1 MKSASSAAVARPS
14 PKADGSAERA
24 GHAAPVRRPLA
35 AIPFVLS
42 LLLFA
47 FLALP
52 RVHGNVHMFWAFAGT
67 ASCLVLWQV
76 VLWSWARARRR
87 PLQVEFT
94 PPVRQHYIQAC
105 VQLVLYAFWG
115 YFWQQDGMRPIY
127 AQVPLIVAQ
136 AFFVYAFDGLFA
148 WSRGRVWR
156 LSSGPMPIVLS
167 TNLFIWFRD
176 DWFVWQFVMITIG
189 LLGKEFV
196 KWHKDGRRTHIFN
209 PSGFGLAVVA
219 TVLIA
224 TGTTDLTWAKPL
236 ATTIEVPHIFL
247 VLFLLGLVVQY
258 FFAVT
263 LMTFAAALVMVAI
276 NVAYTQSTG
285 VYLFAST
292 NLPAAAFLG
301 LHLLMTDPST
311 SPRTNVGRTIFGG
324 LYGLGY
330 VVLFDLLGR
339 IGAPELFAKL
349 YPVPILNCCVQVFDR
364 LARAGFVGRLEAAWQ
379 RRPKAA
385 NLVHMAAWSSVF
397 FVLFGTG
404 YFDRPHPGDSIPFW
418 KQALA
423 LGKPDAGRKLV
434 MVTGSKAVAGHSP
447 DALNELGLIALD
459 GKVDEADAR
468 TRAKSAANWFAQAAA
483 LGSLDGAENLV
494 MHFLFD
500 GVHRSDE
507 DLARALVRLEHQVEA
522 PDGARAAYLLGLAS
536 ETGGARP
543 VDPRQA
549 LALYRRSAADP
560 TFASFAQKG
569 IVRIVLQH
577 GPSIDLTAA
586 VPMLTASAAAG
597 DGESCYYLAYLHELG
612 RAVAPDHERGRQ
624 LLQRAG
630 ELGFEPAAA
639 ALRASDEKGPLPP
652 FQPPR
657 RKFMVRPPW
666 SSAFPP

>member
-1 MKSASSAAVARPS
+1 MKSASPGAVAKPMPKGAMSAAAVTAGE
-14 PKADGSAERA
+14 AAAEA
-24 GHAAPVRRPLA
+24 GPLA
-35 AIPFVLS
+35 ALPFVLS

-47 FLALP
+47 FLGLP
-52 RVHGNVHMFWAFAGT
+52 RVHENAHLFWAFTGVGSA
-67 ASCLVLWQV
+67 LVLWNA
-76 VLWSWARARRR
+76 VLWIGSRSRGR
-87 PLQVEFT
+87 PLQVEFA

-105 VQLVLYAFWG
+105 VQLVLYAYWG
-115 YFWQQDGMRPIY
+115 WLWQQDGGRPIY
-127 AQVPLIVAQ
+127 AQVPLIIAQ

-148 WSRGRVWR
+148 WTRGRAWR

-196 KWHKDGRRTHIFN
+196 KWHKEGRRTHIFN

-247 VLFLLGLVVQY
+247 LIFGLGLVVQY

-263 LMTFAAALVMVAI
+263 LMTFAAALVMVGI

-311 SPRTNVGRTIFGG
+311 SPRTNVGRTIFGA

-364 LARAGFVGRLEAAWQ
+364 MAKTGWLGRLNTRWETGLLP
-379 RRPKAA
+379 RVS
-385 NLVHMAAWSSVF
+385 NLLHMAAWSVVF
-397 FVLFGTG
+397 LVLLGTG
-404 YFDRPHPGDSIPFW
+404 YLARPHPGDSIPFW

-423 LGKPDAGRKLV
+423 EGKPDAGRKLV
-434 MVTGSKAVAGHSP
+434 MVTGSKAVAGQSA
-447 DALNELGLIALD
+447 DAYNELGILSIE
-459 GKVDEADAR
+459 GKVDASNAN
-468 TRAKSAANWFAQAAA
+468 TALKSAARWFEQAAR
-483 LGSLDGAENLV
+483 LGSLQANENIVLL
-494 MHFLFD
+494 FLFR
-500 GVHRSDE
+500 GARRSDDE
-507 DLARALVRLEHQVEA
+507 LTRAFQRLEQAVGKPE
-522 PDGARAAYLLGLAS
+522 GARTSSLIGFAHERGLGVQRDLKQALDAY
-536 ETGGARP
+536 
-543 VDPRQA
+543 RQA
-549 LALYRRSAADP
+549 GSADV
-560 TFASFAQKG
+560 FAQKG
-569 IVRIVLQH
+569 IARIGLAQGSLV
-577 GPSIDLTAA
+577 DLTGVVA
-586 VPMLTASAAAG
+586 PLESASAAG
-597 DGESCYYLAYLHELG
+597 DAESCWYLAHIYAQGRGAPRDAAKAQAMRERAQQLG
-612 RAVAPDHERGRQ
+612 YAPAVAARQIAELPRFVSPDDKSIAQ
-624 LLQRAG
+624 
-630 ELGFEPAAA
+630 
-639 ALRASDEKGPLPP
+639 
-652 FQPPR
+652 
-657 RKFMVRPPW
+657 PPW
-666 SSAFPP
+666 SSAFPL